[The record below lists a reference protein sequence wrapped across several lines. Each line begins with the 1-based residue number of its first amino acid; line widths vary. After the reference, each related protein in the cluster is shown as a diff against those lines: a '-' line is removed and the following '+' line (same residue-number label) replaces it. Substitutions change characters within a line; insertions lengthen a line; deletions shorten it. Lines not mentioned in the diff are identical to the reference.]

1 MASVRISIVQRDTPS
16 PDRPKLD
23 TGAIIGI
30 ACGTG
35 ALFLGSFVLFF
46 IYWRRTRR
54 CELEDTYE
62 PHDLDEN
69 PFAASSPPAFTLDYK
84 QSDEKHAAVSYPVSP
99 SLLPTDARRL
109 SPVGGLV
116 SAMPTHPAYIP
127 RTIIRGSTPQPT
139 RTLTPTTEEPESLTP
154 RSQTSLL
161 PAPARARSKSRPAD
175 AVVQAYLYAAEGE
188 RVPSSLFRH
197 ATAASSSRDSSPV
210 PPPPRSHS
218 SQSTGPTRALP
229 LRTTSLARPQLQI
242 ATTAPRRA
250 NRSPPRLN
258 LEMGLERHRPIALR
272 DPLPP
277 VAAPPAGRSIT
288 KPLAVLPLEMQQQHS
303 PPAPPPPQQQERYYY
318 PEPVEDEPP
327 SEDHRAF
334 RDRADMVVVAIAAPP
349 AGAGRRYAHRRES
362 SSTTRRIG
370 DWIANSGRGQGQ
382 GQGQGQQQQQQ
393 PQPPPSAGDGRL
405 WS

>member
-1 MASVRISIVQRDTPS
+1 MASVRISIVQRDTTS
-16 PDRPKLD
+16 PDPPKLD

-84 QSDEKHAAVSYPVSP
+84 HSDEKHAAASYPVSP
-99 SLLPTDARRL
+99 SLLRTDARRL

-127 RTIIRGSTPQPT
+127 RTVIRGSTPQPP

-154 RSQTSLL
+154 RSHTSLL
-161 PAPARARSKSRPAD
+161 PSAPPPARKSRPAD

-218 SQSTGPTRALP
+218 SQSSGPTRALP

-242 ATTAPRRA
+242 ATRTRPRG
-250 NRSPPRLN
+250 SPPRLN
-258 LEMGLERHRPIALR
+258 LEMGLERHRPMALR
-272 DPLPP
+272 DPPP
-277 VAAPPAGRSIT
+277 LVAAPPAGRSIT

-303 PPAPPPPQQQERYYY
+303 PPAPPPQQQQERYYY

-334 RDRADMVVVAIAAPP
+334 RDRADMVVVVDAPP
-349 AGAGRRYAHRRES
+349 PPGAGAGRRYAHRRES

-370 DWIANSGRGQGQ
+370 DWIANSGRGQQ
-382 GQGQGQQQQQQ
+382 GQGHQQ
-393 PQPPPSAGDGRL
+393 PPRSAGDGRL

>member
-1 MASVRISIVQRDTPS
+1 MASVRISVVQRDTAS
-16 PDRPKLD
+16 PDPPKLD

-84 QSDEKHAAVSYPVSP
+84 HSDEKHAAASYPVSP
-99 SLLPTDARRL
+99 SLLRTDARRL

-127 RTIIRGSTPQPT
+127 RTVIRGSTPQPT

-218 SQSTGPTRALP
+218 SQSTGGPTTRALP

-242 ATTAPRRA
+242 ATTRTRP

-258 LEMGLERHRPIALR
+258 LEMGLERHRPIAQR
-272 DPLPP
+272 DPPP
-277 VAAPPAGRSIT
+277 PPPQQQQAGRSIT

-303 PPAPPPPQQQERYYY
+303 PPAPPPQQQERYHYY

-334 RDRADMVVVAIAAPP
+334 RDRADMVVVGAAPAP
-349 AGAGRRYAHRRES
+349 RPGAGRRYHRREES
-362 SSTTRRIG
+362 SSTSRRIG

-382 GQGQGQQQQQQ
+382 QGQE
-393 PQPPPSAGDGRL
+393 QPPPSAGDGRL